1 MTLSDLSIKRPVLA
15 SVMSMLII
23 VFGIASVLRLPL
35 RELPDVDTSVVT
47 VTTEYTGANP
57 ATVDT
62 DITEIIESGVAGIS
76 GIKTIS
82 SQSRQGVSSTTIEF
96 EVGRNI
102 DEAANDVRSAV
113 ARVRQQ
119 LPDDIEEPQIVK
131 NDSDSDP
138 VMRLAVTSD
147 RMSAA
152 EITDFVDRFVIDRL
166 ATLDGVA
173 SVTINGQRRY
183 AMRIWLD
190 RTAMAARNITVADV
204 EQALRRSNVE
214 LPAGEVESLNR
225 EFTVKLAGRI
235 NDAQAFRELVV
246 AQVAGYPV
254 KLGDIAQVARGVE
267 DDRTNVRANNVEAIG
282 LAVLRQSQ
290 ANTVAISKAVR
301 AEIEALKPML
311 PDGMRIEVGSDDAIF
326 IDASIHQVLKGLLEA
341 LGLVV
346 LVILLFLRSFRAT
359 LVPAVTI
366 PISLIG
372 CFVLMYAMGYSINV
386 LTLLALI
393 LAIGLVVDD
402 AIVVLENIQR
412 RIDEGESPLKASCL
426 GTRQVTFAV
435 VATSATLIAVFVPIS
450 FLEGQIGKL
459 FVEFGFVMA
468 GAVAISTL
476 VALTLCP
483 ALASRLLK
491 VKSGGAHHH
500 RSGDRGMLRLYRVVL
515 ERALNAPIVV
525 IMLALG
531 FAALSVGIFFGLP
544 RELTPIEDRGSLFIQ
559 VTAPQGSTLAYT
571 DAETREIER
580 RLAPL
585 KERGVAHTIY
595 AVTGQ
600 NAQAYRAFVVLRL
613 APWEARDEGL
623 PEVMRE
629 VIPKVTGIPGV
640 RGYPTAPV
648 GLGLRGARTPLSAVI
663 SGPDFD
669 SVKKWAR
676 QMLEVAEKDPR
687 LRNVELDFEETQPQ
701 LSVVVDRKRADD
713 LGISME
719 TIAST
724 LQTLFASRE
733 VTNFID
739 RGREYKVIV
748 EARAG
753 DRMTPDDVANI
764 FVRAGDGK
772 TLVPLSALI
781 SMKEEAAAPALRRYN
796 RLPSITLMAS
806 LGEGYALGQAIGDFE
821 RLARDTLPAEA
832 KLGWSGQSQQ
842 FKEASGGIIVTFVLA
857 LLIVFLVLAAQFESF
872 VHPLVIML
880 SVPLALAGAV
890 YALYFTG
897 LSLNLYSQIG
907 IVLLIGLMA
916 KNGILI
922 VEFANQLRNE
932 GRSIRAAVVEASVL
946 RLRPILMTV
955 IATVLGAVPL
965 VLASGAGAESRI
977 AIGTV
982 IVGGLG
988 VATVLTLFFTP
999 VLYLLLAGLTS
1010 PGNETEKA
1018 LEAELANDIPPARLP
1033 PPDLR
1038 EAAE

>member
-62 DITEIIESGVAGIS
+62 DITEIIEAGVAGIS

-131 NDSDSDP
+131 NDADSDP

-147 RMSAA
+147 RMNAA
-152 EITDFVDRFVIDRL
+152 EITDFVDRFVVDRL

-235 NDAQAFRELVV
+235 NNAQAFRELVV

-267 DDRTNVRANNVEAIG
+267 DDRTNVRANGVEAIG
-282 LAVLRQSQ
+282 LGVLRQSQ

-301 AEIEALKPML
+301 AEIEVLKPML
-311 PDGMRIEVGSDDAIF
+311 PDGMKIVFGSDDAIF
-326 IDASIHQVLKGLLEA
+326 IDASIQQVLKGLLEA

-483 ALASRLLK
+483 ALASRLLRAK
-491 VKSGGAHHH
+491 KGGHHH
-500 RSGDRGMLRLYRVVL
+500 GAGERGMLRLYRVVL
-515 ERALNAPIVV
+515 ERALNVPIVV

-531 FAALSVGIFFGLP
+531 FAALSIGLFFGLP
-544 RELTPIEDRGSLFIQ
+544 RELTPTEDRGSLFIQ

-585 KERGVAHTIY
+585 RERGIAQTIY

-600 NAQAYRAFVVLRL
+600 NAQPYRAFVVLRL
-613 APWEARDEGL
+613 APWDARDEGL
-623 PEVMRE
+623 TEIMRE

-640 RGYPTAPV
+640 RAYPTAPV

-669 SVKKWAR
+669 SVKRWAR
-676 QMLEVAEKDPR
+676 QMLEAAERDPR
-687 LRNVELDFEETQPQ
+687 LKNAELDFEETQPQ
-701 LSVVVDRKRADD
+701 LSIVVDRKRADD

-796 RLPSITLMAS
+796 RLPSITLTAS
-806 LGEGYALGQAIGDFE
+806 LGEGYALGQAIDDFE

-890 YALYFTG
+890 YALFFTG

-999 VLYLLLAGLTS
+999 VLYLLLAGLTA

-1018 LEAELANDIPPARLP
+1018 LEAELAADIPVRRP

>member
-1 MTLSDLSIKRPVLA
+1 V
-15 SVMSMLII
+15 
-23 VFGIASVLRLPL
+23 
-35 RELPDVDTSVVT
+35 
-47 VTTEYTGANP
+47 
-57 ATVDT
+57 
-62 DITEIIESGVAGIS
+62 IESGVAGIS
-76 GIKTIS
+76 GIKTIA
-82 SQSRQGVSSTTIEF
+82 SQSRQGVSATTIEF
-96 EVGRNI
+96 EVGRDI

-113 ARVRQQ
+113 ARVRSQ
-119 LPDDIEEPQIVK
+119 LPEDIEEPQIVK
-131 NDSDSDP
+131 NDADADP

-152 EITDFVDRFVIDRL
+152 EITDYVDRFVIDRL

-173 SVTINGQRRY
+173 SITISGERRY

-254 KLGDIAQVARGVE
+254 KLGDIAQVTRGVE
-267 DDRTNVRANNVEAIG
+267 DDNTQVRANGIEAIG
-282 LAVLRQSQ
+282 LGVLRQSQ

-301 AEIEALKPML
+301 AEIEALKPIL
-311 PDGMRIEVGSDDAIF
+311 PEGMKIEVGSNDAIF
-326 IDASIHQVLKGLLEA
+326 IDASIHQVLKGLIEA

-366 PISLIG
+366 PISLVG

-412 RIDEGESPLKASCL
+412 RIDDGESPLKASCL

-491 VKSGGAHHH
+491 ARKGGVPAH
-500 RSGDRGMLRLYRVVL
+500 GAADRGMLGLYRQVL
-515 ERALNAPIVV
+515 ERALDMPIVV
-525 IMLALG
+525 IVMALA
-531 FAALSVGIFFGLP
+531 FAAASVGVFFGLP
-544 RELTPIEDRGSLFIQ
+544 RELTPVEDRGSLFVQI
-559 VTAPQGSTLAYT
+559 TAPQGSTFAYT
-571 DAETREIER
+571 DAETREAER
-580 RLAPL
+580 RLMPL
-585 KERGVAHTIY
+585 KERGVANTVY

-600 NAQAYRAFVVLRL
+600 NGQAYRAFIVLRL
-613 APWEARDEGL
+613 APWEARTVGL
-623 PEVMRE
+623 TQIMRE
-629 VIPKVTGIPGV
+629 VIPKITGIPGV
-640 RGYPTAPV
+640 RGFPTVPAA
-648 GLGLRGARTPLSAVI
+648 LGLRGSRTPLSAVI

-669 SVKKWAR
+669 SVKSWAR
-676 QMLEVAEKDPR
+676 QMLAAAERDPR
-687 LRNVELDFEETQPQ
+687 LKNAELDFEETQPQ
-701 LSVVVDRKRADD
+701 LSIVVDRKRADD

-724 LQTLFASRE
+724 LQSLFASRE

-753 DRMTPDDVANI
+753 DRRMTPDDVANI
-764 FVRAGDGK
+764 FVRAGDGR

-781 SMKEEAAAPALRRYN
+781 SIKEEAAAPALRRYN
-796 RLPSITLMAS
+796 RLPSITLTAS
-806 LGEGYALGQAIGDFE
+806 LGEGYALGQAIDDFE
-821 RLARDTLPAEA
+821 RLMRDTLPPEA

-842 FKEASGGIIVTFVLA
+842 FKEASGGVVVTFVMA

-890 YALYFTG
+890 YALFFTG

-932 GRSIRAAVVEASVL
+932 GRTIRQAVVEASVL

-982 IVGGLG
+982 IVGGLS

-999 VLYLLLAGLTS
+999 VLYLLLAGLTA
-1010 PGNETEKA
+1010 PGNETAKA
-1018 LEAELANDIPPARLP
+1018 LEAELAAHGGGRRGRSGLG
-1033 PPDLR
+1033 

>member
-491 VKSGGAHHH
+491 SGGAHHH

-515 ERALNAPIVV
+515 ERALNVPIVV
-525 IMLALG
+525 IMVALG

>member
-1 MTLSDLSIKRPVLA
+1 
-15 SVMSMLII
+15 
-23 VFGIASVLRLPL
+23 
-35 RELPDVDTSVVT
+35 
-47 VTTEYTGANP
+47 
-57 ATVDT
+57 
-62 DITEIIESGVAGIS
+62 
-76 GIKTIS
+76 
-82 SQSRQGVSSTTIEF
+82 
-96 EVGRNI
+96 
-102 DEAANDVRSAV
+102 
-113 ARVRQQ
+113 
-119 LPDDIEEPQIVK
+119 
-131 NDSDSDP
+131 
-138 VMRLAVTSD
+138 
-147 RMSAA
+147 
-152 EITDFVDRFVIDRL
+152 
-166 ATLDGVA
+166 
-173 SVTINGQRRY
+173 
-183 AMRIWLD
+183 
-190 RTAMAARNITVADV
+190 
-204 EQALRRSNVE
+204 
-214 LPAGEVESLNR
+214 
-225 EFTVKLAGRI
+225 
-235 NDAQAFRELVV
+235 
-246 AQVAGYPV
+246 
-254 KLGDIAQVARGVE
+254 
-267 DDRTNVRANNVEAIG
+267 
-282 LAVLRQSQ
+282 
-290 ANTVAISKAVR
+290 
-301 AEIEALKPML
+301 
-311 PDGMRIEVGSDDAIF
+311 
-326 IDASIHQVLKGLLEA
+326 
-341 LGLVV
+341 
-346 LVILLFLRSFRAT
+346 
-359 LVPAVTI
+359 
-366 PISLIG
+366 
-372 CFVLMYAMGYSINV
+372 
-386 LTLLALI
+386 
-393 LAIGLVVDD
+393 
-402 AIVVLENIQR
+402 
-412 RIDEGESPLKASCL
+412 
-426 GTRQVTFAV
+426 
-435 VATSATLIAVFVPIS
+435 
-450 FLEGQIGKL
+450 
-459 FVEFGFVMA
+459 
-468 GAVAISTL
+468 
-476 VALTLCP
+476 
-483 ALASRLLK
+483 
-491 VKSGGAHHH
+491 
-500 RSGDRGMLRLYRVVL
+500 VVL

-525 IMLALG
+525 IMVALG

>member
-1 MTLSDLSIKRPVLA
+1 
-15 SVMSMLII
+15 
-23 VFGIASVLRLPL
+23 
-35 RELPDVDTSVVT
+35 
-47 VTTEYTGANP
+47 
-57 ATVDT
+57 
-62 DITEIIESGVAGIS
+62 
-76 GIKTIS
+76 
-82 SQSRQGVSSTTIEF
+82 
-96 EVGRNI
+96 
-102 DEAANDVRSAV
+102 
-113 ARVRQQ
+113 
-119 LPDDIEEPQIVK
+119 
-131 NDSDSDP
+131 
-138 VMRLAVTSD
+138 
-147 RMSAA
+147 
-152 EITDFVDRFVIDRL
+152 
-166 ATLDGVA
+166 
-173 SVTINGQRRY
+173 
-183 AMRIWLD
+183 
-190 RTAMAARNITVADV
+190 RNITVADV

-235 NDAQAFRELVV
+235 NDAPAFRELVV

-267 DDRTNVRANNVEAIG
+267 DDRTNVRANGVEAVG
-282 LAVLRQSQ
+282 LGVLRQSQ

-301 AEIEALKPML
+301 AEIETLKPML
-311 PDGMRIEVGSDDAIF
+311 PDGMKIEVGSDDAIF
-326 IDASIHQVLKGLLEA
+326 IDASIHQVMKGLLEA

-372 CFVLMYAMGYSINV
+372 CFVLMHAMGYSVNV

-491 VKSGGAHHH
+491 PKKGPVHHH
-500 RSGDRGMLRLYRVVL
+500 AAGDRGMLRLYRVVL
-515 ERALNAPIVV
+515 ERALNVPIVV

-531 FAALSVGIFFGLP
+531 FAAMSVGLFLGLP
-544 RELTPIEDRGSLFIQ
+544 RELTPVEDRGTLFVQ

-571 DAETREIER
+571 DGETREIER

-585 KERGVAHTIY
+585 KERGVASTVY
-595 AVTGQ
+595 AVAGQ

-613 APWEARDEGL
+613 EPWEARDEGL
-623 PEVMRE
+623 TQIMRE

-640 RGYPTAPV
+640 RAYPTVPAA
-648 GLGLRGARTPLSAVI
+648 LGLRGSRTPLSAVI

-669 SVKKWAR
+669 SVKAWAR
-676 QMLEVAEKDPR
+676 QMLEAAEKDPR
-687 LRNVELDFEETQPQ
+687 LKNAELDFEETQPQ

-739 RGREYKVIV
+739 RGREYKVVV

-796 RLPSITLMAS
+796 RLPSITLTAS
-806 LGEGYALGQAIGDFE
+806 LGEGYALGQAIDDFE

-842 FKEASGGIIVTFVLA
+842 FREASGGIIVTFVLA

-890 YALYFTG
+890 YALFFTG

-932 GRSIRAAVVEASVL
+932 GRSIREAVVEASVL

-982 IVGGLG
+982 IVGGLS

-1018 LEAELANDIPPARLP
+1018 LEAELAGDVATRHPPGELP